1 MVKRRFIEMKKA
13 LLVLTLA
20 GSNVVIGSEVFIASE
35 YVAYPSSLTMRFIDK
50 NILLTGFNDYV
61 VATKVVLPDTIRK
74 MNFFEDLSEDALRR
88 KGGWGWYLSE
98 LFVEGPNRKR
108 LQGNNKQRVKKRREL
123 NNLLRPIYGALESG
137 DFENVVVV
145 EYLLNTLINANTY
158 SYAKMREMNFED
170 KKAILVDTMN
180 RYINVLNSLEQP
192 AKS

>member
-1 MVKRRFIEMKKA
+1 MKKA